1 MKFSAEAL
9 VIREKN
15 IGESDR
21 LLTLLTKEQGIIK
34 AFASGVKNYK
44 SKKSA
49 GTSLLSF
56 SNFLLEEKGDTYRV
70 REVSPIRVFFGAGDN
85 IKKLALSQYFCE
97 LALVL
102 APMGTES
109 AEFLR
114 LILNSLHF
122 LSVGKMNVNQL
133 KAVTELKIIALS
145 GYSPELVC
153 CEGCGCFENDIMYFN
168 LNDGALWCDKCKTG
182 GNLRPIGK
190 TELSAMRHVLFSPF
204 DKIYNFS
211 VPVEC
216 AAALSK
222 LTEDYLV
229 TQTEHRFATL
239 DFYNSI
245 PED

>member
-1 MKFSAEAL
+1 MKFSVEAL
-9 VIREKN
+9 VIRQKN
-15 IGESDR
+15 IGESDH
-21 LLTLLTKEQGIIK
+21 LLTLLTKEQGVIK

-56 SNFLLEEKGDTYRV
+56 SNFLLEQKGDTYRV

-102 APMGTES
+102 APLDTES

-122 LSVGKMNVNQL
+122 LSAGDKNTDLL
-133 KAVTELKIIALS
+133 KAITELKLAALS
-145 GYSPELVC
+145 GYSPELLA
-153 CEGCGCFENDIMYFN
+153 CEGCGCFESDIMYFG
-168 LNDGALWCDKCKTG
+168 LDDGALWCDKCKTG
-182 GNLRPIGK
+182 GNLRPLGK
-190 TELSAMRHVLFSPF
+190 TELAAMRHILFSPF

-211 VPVEC
+211 VPDDN
-216 AAALSK
+216 AATLSK
-222 LTEDYLV
+222 LTEEFLI
-229 TQTEHRFATL
+229 TQTEHKFATL

>member
-9 VIREKN
+9 VIREMN
-15 IGESDR
+15 VGENDR
-21 LLTLLTKEQGIIK
+21 LLTLLTKEQGVIK

-49 GTSLLSF
+49 GTSLLSY
-56 SNFLLEEKGDTYRV
+56 SNFLLEQKGDTYRV
-70 REVSPIRVFFGAGDN
+70 REVSPIKVFFGVGDD

-102 APMGTES
+102 APMDCES
-109 AEFLR
+109 VEFLR

-122 LSVGKMNVNQL
+122 LSSGDKNVNLL
-133 KAVTELKIIALS
+133 KAITELKISALS
-145 GYSPELVC
+145 GYSPELVA
-153 CEGCGCFENDIMYFN
+153 CEDCGTFEDDLMFFG
-168 LNDGALWCDKCKTG
+168 LADGSLWCNACKPE
-182 GNLRPIGK
+182 GNFRPLNK
-190 TELSAMRHVLFSPF
+190 TMLYAMRHVLFSPLE
-204 DKIYNFS
+204 KIYSFS
-211 VPVEC
+211 VPDDC

-222 LTEDYLV
+222 ITEEYLII
-229 TQTEHRFATL
+229 QTEHKFATL